1 MSFYSGDN
9 FDKHQ
14 PGKYPQGS
22 TLYQPSPVMAQPLG
36 RDKIMGARG
45 YTAGGTPQGSSPQT
59 GAANKVVAQQ
69 MRDSSREA
77 SGRANTKFQ
86 EGMMLKDAD
95 LAQKKRGQ
103 MDENWMKTMA
113 DNYAATALVDRGNL
127 NNLKLYL
134 GLV

>member
-1 MSFYSGDN
+1 MSFYSGE
-9 FDKHQ
+9 FDKYQ
-14 PGKYPQGS
+14 PGKYPTGPS
-22 TLYQPSPVMAQPLG
+22 KYQPTPVMTQPLG

-59 GAANKVVAQQ
+59 GGANRALSQQ
-69 MRDSSREA
+69 MRDSSRQA
-77 SGRANTKFQ
+77 SGTANTKFQ
-86 EGMMLKDAD
+86 QGMTQKDAA

-113 DNYAATALVDRGNL
+113 DNYAGQALMDRGNL

-134 GLV
+134 GLL